1 MKRKLLSALGI
12 TLGIT
17 CCICAGLLIPS
28 NTIQAASE
36 RATGIAIN
44 ATNFPNAAF
53 REYVKQFDTDNNG
66 YFSTTEISKVTTIEL
81 TKDPSV
87 TSLKGIEHFTSL
99 TYLDVSY
106 DALTSLDTSKNTY
119 LDYLACT
126 DNRLTSLNVSGNTY
140 LQTLLCRENSLT
152 SLNLKNNTFLYL
164 LACGANNISSLDVSS
179 NSYLNF
185 LNCDNTNISSLNTS
199 KNTNL
204 ETLLCYGCK
213 NLKSLDLRNNINLHD
228 LKAYN
233 SGLTSLDISNCSG
246 LLWLIINGTNISTI
260 DITYCPELLTLY
272 YGDGKTEFDTFT
284 AWHYTDKGYDV
295 NGDPDAQAY
304 IDYLMVD
311 KTTTIKAKPSPVT
324 GLTASP
330 AGKNA
335 VKLSWKSAGHVD
347 GYLIYGQ
354 KNGKY
359 SYVGMTTTGTT
370 FTDTKALSEDYNYY
384 WVFGYVKDSYDNMH
398 PGSCE
403 KYKFAKGMCPPV
415 GSLKASSVK
424 GGVKLT
430 WDASAGAEGYLIYGI
445 VDGKPYKYI
454 SMVKGTSFTDKN
466 ASSTQ
471 YNYYW
476 VFPYFTNSNGKMIVN
491 TSGKYTYGRALK

>member
-1 MKRKLLSALGI
+1 MKRKVLSVLGI

-17 CCICAGLLIPS
+17 ACICAGLLFPS

-36 RATGIAIN
+36 RATGVAIN

-53 REYVKQFDTDNNG
+53 REYVKQFDKDNNG
-66 YFSTTEISKVTTIEL
+66 YFSSSEIASVTKIDMANNT
-81 TKDPSV
+81 SV
-87 TSLKGIEHFTSL
+87 TSLKGIEYFTSL
-99 TYLDVSY
+99 IELIVNN
-106 DALTSLDTSKNTY
+106 DALTSLDISNNKELSVLMCSN
-119 LDYLACT
+119 
-126 DNRLTSLNVSGNTY
+126 NKLTSLDVSNNIY
-140 LQTLLCRENSLT
+140 LQLLYCRENQLT
-152 SLNLKNNTFLYL
+152 SVNLKNNVFLYS
-164 LACGANNISSLDVSS
+164 LACGSNNISSLDVSS
-179 NSYLNF
+179 NSYLTF
-185 LNCDNTNISSLNTS
+185 LDCDNLSITSLNTS

-213 NLKSLDLRNNINLHD
+213 NLKSLNLRNNVNLVE
-228 LKAYN
+228 LNAN
-233 SGLTSLDISNCSG
+233 QSGLTSLDISKCPRLN
-246 LLWLIINGTNISTI
+246 WLYMQGTNISTI

-272 YGDGKTEFDTFT
+272 YEGGTAEYDTYTGWYYKDQEFDVTGDSSTF
-284 AWHYTDKGYDV
+284 AVVLYMEI
-295 NGDPDAQAY
+295 N
-304 IDYLMVD
+304 
-311 KTTTIKAKPSPVT
+311 KTTTIKAKPSQVT

-359 SYVGMTTTGTT
+359 SFVGMTTTGTT
-370 FTDTKALSEDYNYY
+370 FTDTKALSENYNFY
-384 WVFGYVKDSYDNMH
+384 WVFGYVKDSNNNMH
-398 PGSCE
+398 AGSCE
-403 KYKFAKGMCPPV
+403 KYKYAKGMCPSV

-454 SMVKGTSFTDKN
+454 SMTKGTSFTDKN
-466 ASSTQ
+466 ASSSQ

-476 VFPYFTNSNGKMIVN
+476 VFPYFTNSNGKMIV
-491 TSGKYTYGRALK
+491 TSSCKYTYGRALK

>member
-12 TLGIT
+12 ALGIS
-17 CCICAGLLIPS
+17 CCICAGLLFPS

-36 RATGIAIN
+36 RATGVAIN

-53 REYVKQFDTDNNG
+53 REYVKQFDKDNNG
-66 YFSTTEISKVTTIEL
+66 YFSSSEIMKVDTIEL
-81 TKDPSV
+81 THNTSV
-87 TSLKGIEHFTSL
+87 TSLKGIEYFTAL
-99 TYLDVSY
+99 RNLNVSY
-106 DALTSLDTSKNTY
+106 DALTSLDVSKNTD
-119 LDYLACT
+119 LIGLTCT
-126 DNRLTSLNVSGNTY
+126 GNKLSSLNVSSNIY
-140 LQTLLCRENSLT
+140 LQALYCRENKLT
-152 SLNLKNNTFLYL
+152 SLNLKNNIFLYV

-179 NSYLNF
+179 NTNLNF
-185 LNCDNTNISSLNTS
+185 LDCDNLSITSLNTS
-199 KNTNL
+199 KNTDL
-204 ETLLCYGCK
+204 ETLICRGCK
-213 NLKSLDLRNNINLHD
+213 NLKSLDLRNNVNLVE
-228 LKAYN
+228 LTARN
-233 SGLTSLDISNCSG
+233 SGLNSLDISKCRRLSR
-246 LLWLIINGTNISTI
+246 LYTDGTNISTI
-260 DITYCPELLTLY
+260 DITFCPKLLAIY
-272 YGDGKTEFDTFT
+272 YNGVKFEESESISWLANEAEGKITGDL
-284 AWHYTDKGYDV
+284 
-295 NGDPDAQAY
+295 DAPGTTY
-304 IDYLMVD
+304 YLTVSPN
-311 KTTTIKAKPSPVT
+311 TTIKAKPSSVT

-359 SYVGMTTTGTT
+359 SFVGMTTTGTT
-370 FTDTKALSEDYNYY
+370 FTDTKALSENYNFY
-384 WVFGYVKDSYDNMH
+384 WVFGYVKDSNNNMH
-398 PGSCE
+398 AGSCE
-403 KYKFAKGMCPPV
+403 KYKYAKGMCPSV

-454 SMVKGTSFTDKN
+454 SMTKGTSFTDKN

-476 VFPYFTNSNGKMIVN
+476 VFPYFTNSNGKMIV
-491 TSGKYTYGRALK
+491 TSSGKYTYGRALK